1 MNEEKLK
8 FSFLKRTRGVISSVM
23 LIHAYSL
30 CLFFLNLFFNNHM
43 ESFFFISFFFVSP
56 RFYIASVIPPPTRAT
71 KAVCNG
77 NSRHGVKKERAGGL
91 REKKWG
97 RVNKNQGK
105 YNHRSEET
113 LFTGVFFLLSTSY
126 SRVNICN
133 YRTRPIRGFLFG
145 QLAGR
150 FFNFP

>member
-1 MNEEKLK
+1 MFSRVFKIYFLKYTRDSQFKNFIFIYIFLEYRKHKRSFIKINKAWEISIWFMNEEKLK

-97 RVNKNQGK
+97 RVNKN
-105 YNHRSEET
+105 
-113 LFTGVFFLLSTSY
+113 
-126 SRVNICN
+126 
-133 YRTRPIRGFLFG
+133 
-145 QLAGR
+145 
-150 FFNFP
+150 